1 MLVFPG
7 RRARVAR
14 AGPVYLDAGLA
25 GTREANADMR
35 MRLPL
40 MAVLAVC
47 AVRCAGSEP
56 APADMGG
63 RVQEGIPLEDEM
75 PVAGVTLRLIEANG
89 IQMRIAEAGQV
100 GPMVLL
106 VHGWPESWYSWR
118 HQLPALAGAGYR
130 VVAPDMRGYGETD
143 APSAVEDYDIVHLT
157 GDMVGLLDALGEEQA
172 VIVGHDWGAL
182 VAWNSV
188 LLHPTRFSGLVA
200 MSVPYGGRSAQ
211 SPVEGWRARFG
222 DNFYYILYH
231 QEPGIAEAEYDADPR
246 ELLRRLYL
254 SPDSPRDPP
263 EVTDPLRAAG
273 GWIPRLGAPRSLPPW
288 LTEADLDYYVS
299 QFAAAGFRGGVN
311 YYRNFHRNW
320 EITPQLDG
328 VEVAVPTQFIAGE
341 RDVVIGGATAEDL
354 LALMS
359 PVVPDLRG
367 VALLPGAGHWVQ
379 QELPE
384 DTNAAIL
391 NFLDGL

>member
-1 MLVFPG
+1 M
-7 RRARVAR
+7 
-14 AGPVYLDAGLA
+14 
-25 GTREANADMR
+25 
-35 MRLPL
+35 
-40 MAVLAVC
+40 
-47 AVRCAGSEP
+47 
-56 APADMGG
+56 
-63 RVQEGIPLEDEM
+63 
-75 PVAGVTLRLIEANG
+75 
-89 IQMRIAEAGQV
+89 
-100 GPMVLL
+100 
-106 VHGWPESWYSWR
+106 
-118 HQLPALAGAGYR
+118 
-130 VVAPDMRGYGETD
+130 
-143 APSAVEDYDIVHLT
+143 
-157 GDMVGLLDALGEEQA
+157 
-172 VIVGHDWGAL
+172 
-182 VAWNSV
+182 
-188 LLHPTRFSGLVA
+188 
-200 MSVPYGGRSAQ
+200 
-211 SPVEGWRARFG
+211 
-222 DNFYYILYH
+222 
-231 QEPGIAEAEYDADPR
+231 
-246 ELLRRLYL
+246 

-299 QFAAAGFRGGVN
+299 QFVAAGFRGGVN

-391 NFLDGL
+391 DFLDGL